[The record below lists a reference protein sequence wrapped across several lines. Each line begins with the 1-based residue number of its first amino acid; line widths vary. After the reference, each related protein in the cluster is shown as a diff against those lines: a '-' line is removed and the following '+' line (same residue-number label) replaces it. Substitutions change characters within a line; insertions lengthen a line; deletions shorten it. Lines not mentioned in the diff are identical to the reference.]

1 MRPSLSGVVLLGDA
15 ALRPVMR
22 LTTGA
27 ALGVVDRVLESRLA
41 AEIVDRALAG
51 PMLDT
56 VARDVARYAV
66 LERLAD
72 PILDGDALDR
82 VVEVALESP
91 AMDRLV
97 ARVID
102 SRLVDETVARL
113 LESEELWLVVD
124 EVARSPAVT
133 EAITQQGIGFA
144 DQVAGGVRARSR
156 NADQVLERVAR
167 RALRR
172 KPVPRPEPG

>member
-1 MRPSLSGVVLLGDA
+1 MRPSLSGVVHLGDA

-27 ALGVVDRVLESRLA
+27 ALAVVDRVLESRLA

-51 PMLDT
+51 PMLDV

-72 PILDGDALDR
+72 PLLDGDALDR
-82 VVEVALESP
+82 VAEVALESP

-133 EAITQQGIGFA
+133 DAITQQGIGFA

-156 NADQVLERVAR
+156 SADQVLERVAR